1 MIFLGIVNIQ
11 VTKAGVYLNETR
23 NVTNINLTVTDGFL
37 VAFRTCTLGT
47 LFTLENN
54 NFTVE
59 IKNSTLF
66 PVLQIS
72 WNHNDS
78 LYSTKLT
85 PMYSMNLNMKMTLE
99 LVKND
104 TGYNFRLSFTGLKGI
119 TLDPVQN
126 YIDDHFFQDLNSSNR
141 LIIGS
146 KDFVGC
152 LFGGENIN
160 LQEYNTECP
169 LDFGK
174 PCPNKGKHLCFLFNH

>member
-1 MIFLGIVNIQ
+1 M
-11 VTKAGVYLNETR
+11 
-23 NVTNINLTVTDGFL
+23 TDGFL

-72 WNHNDS
+72 WNYNDS

-104 TGYNFRLSFTGLKGI
+104 TGYNFHLSFTGLKGI